1 MFFLTSDN
9 PDSEDPMNIINEM
22 AESFRGSNC
31 KVIKEPDRERA
42 INIAIEIAK
51 EGGDIVLLA
60 GKGHEE
66 YQLINGKRVY
76 FSDRETAIKAAKRL
90 KDNSKFNKHIV

>member
-1 MFFLTSDN
+1 
-9 PDSEDPMNIINEM
+9 MNYKKIINTILI
-22 AESFRGSNC
+22 SKDIINRY
-31 KVIKEPDRERA
+31 IKE
-42 INIAIEIAK
+42 
-51 EGGDIVLLA
+51 GDIVLLA